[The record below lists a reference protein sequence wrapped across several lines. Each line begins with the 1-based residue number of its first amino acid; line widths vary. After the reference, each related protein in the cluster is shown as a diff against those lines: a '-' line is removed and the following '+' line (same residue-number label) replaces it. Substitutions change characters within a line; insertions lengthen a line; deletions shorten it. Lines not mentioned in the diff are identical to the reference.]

1 MIDTNSFLQAI
12 RDLNLELFLTILLT
26 LILLIFG
33 IWVGRYSLQ
42 RELKSEHYRRE
53 DIARET
59 WWNNFWQ
66 GISTELFGA
75 VITTIGFGIILLV
88 FQQYQSIATDKADL
102 ILQMGSPNN
111 AFAVEAVRVA
121 GQKGWLFDGTL
132 HEADLIGANLE
143 GVDLIGA
150 HLQGATLFE
159 INLQGADIA
168 EVHMDGADLRF
179 ANLQDTFAVFAIF
192 VATDLRQT
200 NLQNADLGEA
210 ILLGANLQSANLDNA
225 NLDGAS
231 LPDGTKG
238 SEDTDM
244 ERFTD
249 PNHPDFETTLDAI
262 NTIRDELGFAR
273 IN

>member
-12 RDLNLELFLTILLT
+12 RDLNLELFLTIVLT
-26 LILLIFG
+26 GILFT
-33 IWVGRYSLQ
+33 VGVWIGRFSLQ
-42 RELKSEHYRRE
+42 RELKSEHYRRA

-111 AFAVEAVRVA
+111 AFAVEAMRVA

-132 HEADLIGANLE
+132 QGADLIGANLE

-150 HLQGATLFE
+150 HLEGANLFE

-168 EVHMDGADLRF
+168 EVKLRGADLRF
-179 ANLQDTFAVFAIF
+179 ANLQDTFVVFAMLE
-192 VATDLRQT
+192 ATDLRQT
-200 NLQNADLGEA
+200 NLQGADLSEA
-210 ILLGANLQSANLDNA
+210 NLRGANLQSANLDNA
-225 NLDGAS
+225 NLNGAT
-231 LPDGTKG
+231 LPDDTVW
-238 SEDTDM
+238 SDDTDM

-262 NTIRDELGFAR
+262 NTIRDKLGFIR